1 MKFNVTAD
9 LDWVSGHLRYG
20 HLEGIVD
27 VESEEELKA
36 LIDSDDIGD
45 YLELIIDDF
54 EVNDCSPATNY
65 EFTRVD

>member
-27 VESEEELKA
+27 VGSEEELDA
-36 LIDSDDIGD
+36 LLETGDIKHYLDLVVDDYEVDD
-45 YLELIIDDF
+45 YADPEK
-54 EVNDCSPATNY
+54 Y
-65 EFTRVD
+65 EFMKVD

>member
-27 VESEEELKA
+27 VESEEELEA
-36 LIDSDDIGD
+36 LIDSGDITEYLDLIVDDYEVED
-45 YLELIIDDF
+45 Y
-54 EVNDCSPATNY
+54 PTPQNY

>member
-27 VESEEELKA
+27 VESEEELEA
-36 LIDSDDIGD
+36 LIDSGDITEYLDLIVDDYEVED
-45 YLELIIDDF
+45 Y
-54 EVNDCSPATNY
+54 PTPQNY
-65 EFTRVD
+65 EFARVD